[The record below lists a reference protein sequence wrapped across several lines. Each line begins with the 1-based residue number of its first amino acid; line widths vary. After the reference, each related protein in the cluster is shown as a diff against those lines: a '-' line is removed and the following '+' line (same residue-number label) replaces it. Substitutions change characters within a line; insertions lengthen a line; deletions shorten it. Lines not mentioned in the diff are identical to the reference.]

1 MKNKQ
6 ILGLVIAG
14 VIFITAGVSSVFS
27 DKIATQMFSGGEA
40 NMMSSEM
47 ASIFGSESVSIDLPS
62 ENFIGIVRVEG
73 TIQDAGSSSA
83 FSTVSYDHQSTID
96 YIDKMI
102 DSESNKGI
110 LLCVNSPGGTV
121 YHSDE
126 LYLKLMEYKEETQR
140 PIWAY
145 MESQACSGGFYISMA
160 ADKVAANRNA
170 WTGSIGV
177 IISYYNYSDLFDEIG
192 IEEVDITSGVNKAM
206 GSSGKKLTK
215 EQRAIMQS
223 LVDESYEQF
232 VTIVATGRNMTV
244 EQVKPL
250 ADGRLYTAKQ
260 AKENGLIDEVSA
272 YDAYEL
278 AFRKEVGGGTI
289 VYEPSFTSE
298 NLFSSLVSTYKGVAS
313 KSDAQVLSEF
323 LEKEGNGVPLY
334 YAGNK

>member
-27 DKIATQMFSGGEA
+27 EKLASQMFAS
-40 NMMSSEM
+40 NPSSTLSDEM
-47 ASIFGSESVSIDLPS
+47 ASLFGSDTVSIELPN

-73 TIQDAGSSSA
+73 TIQDAGPSGT
-83 FSTVSYDHQSTID
+83 FHTVSYDHQNTLQ
-96 YIDKMI
+96 YIDKMM
-102 DSESNKGI
+102 DSDSNRGI

-126 LYLKLMEYKEETQR
+126 LYLKLMEYKEKTGR
-140 PIWAY
+140 PVWAY

-177 IISYYNYSDLFDEIG
+177 IISFYNYSDLFDDIGVEEI
-192 IEEVDITSGVNKAM
+192 DITSGVNKAM
-206 GSSGKKLTK
+206 GSSGKKMTK
-215 EQRAIMQS
+215 EQRQIMQG

-232 VTIVATGRNMTV
+232 VDIVATGRNMKV
-244 EQVKPL
+244 EDVKPL

-260 AKENGLIDEVSA
+260 AKENGLIDEVSNF
-272 YDAYEL
+272 DDYEL
-278 AFRKEVGGGTI
+278 EFRKEVGGGSI
-289 VYEPSFTSE
+289 VYEPSFTSDT
-298 NLFSSLVSTYKGVAS
+298 LFSSLFSAYKGVAS
-313 KSDAQVLSEF
+313 KSDAQILTEF

>member
-14 VIFITAGVSSVFS
+14 VIFITAGISSVFS
-27 DKIATQMFSGGEA
+27 EKLVAQMFSGKGSGS
-40 NMMSSEM
+40 MSTEM
-47 ASIFGSESVSIDLPS
+47 ASIFGEGMTSIDLPN

-83 FSTVSYDHQSTID
+83 FSTVSYDHQNTLK
-96 YIDKMI
+96 YIDKLI
-102 DSESNKGI
+102 DSNSNRGI

-126 LYLKLMEYKEETQR
+126 LYLKLMEYKEKTGR

-145 MESQACSGGFYISMA
+145 METQACSGGFYVSMA

-177 IISYYNYSDLFDEIG
+177 IISYYNYSDLFDDLG
-192 IEEVDITSGVNKAM
+192 IEEIDITSGVNKAM

-215 EQRAIMQS
+215 EQRAIMQG

-232 VTIVATGRNMTV
+232 VGIVAKGRNMSV
-244 EQVKPL
+244 DKVKEL

-272 YDAYEL
+272 YDEFEL
-278 AFRKEVGGGTI
+278 AFRKEVGGGSI

-298 NLFSSLVSTYKGVAS
+298 TLLSSIFTAYKGATS

>member
-27 DKIATQMFSGGEA
+27 EKIASQVFPGESNSSTLTSQMESLFSTEK
-40 NMMSSEM
+40 
-47 ASIFGSESVSIDLPS
+47 SIELPNES
-62 ENFIGIVRVEG
+62 FIGVVRVEG
-73 TIQDAGSSSA
+73 TIQDAGSSNGFYSI
-83 FSTVSYDHQSTID
+83 SYDHQSTLN

-102 DSESNKGI
+102 ESDSNRGI
-110 LLCVNSPGGTV
+110 LLCVDSPGGTV

-126 LYLKLMEYKEETQR
+126 LYLKLMEYKEKTER

-160 ADKVAANRNA
+160 ADKIAANRNA

-177 IISYYNYSDLFDEIG
+177 IISYYNYSDLLDTIG
-192 IEEVDITSGVNKAM
+192 VEEVDITSGVNKAM
-206 GSSGKKLTK
+206 GSPGKKMTK
-215 EQRAIMQS
+215 EQREIMQS
-223 LVDESYEQF
+223 LVDESYDQF
-232 VTIVATGRNMTV
+232 VNIVAAGRDMSV
-244 EQVKPL
+244 EEVKPL

-260 AKENGLIDEVSA
+260 AKEQGLIDEVNS
-272 YDAYEL
+272 YDDFLLE
-278 AFRKEVGGGTI
+278 FRKEVGGGSI
-289 VYEPSFTSE
+289 VYEPSWGGET
-298 NLFSSLVSTYKGVAS
+298 LFSSLFSAYKGATS

>member
-27 DKIATQMFSGGEA
+27 DKIAAQMFSSDA
-40 NMMSSEM
+40 SSMSAQMESL
-47 ASIFGSESVSIDLPS
+47 FGTGSVSIDLPT

-83 FSTVSYDHQSTID
+83 FTTVSYDHRNTID

-102 DSESNKGI
+102 DSDSNQGI

-126 LYLKLMEYKEETQR
+126 LYLKLMEYKEKTGR
-140 PIWAY
+140 PVWAY
-145 MESQACSGGFYISMA
+145 MESQACSGGYYISMA

-177 IISYYNYSDLFDEIG
+177 IISYYNYSDLFEKIG
-192 IEEVDITSGVNKAM
+192 VEEVDITSGANKAM

-215 EQRAIMQS
+215 EQREIMQS

-232 VTIVATGRNMTV
+232 VNIVATGRNMPV
-244 EQVKPL
+244 DKVKPL

-260 AKENGLIDEVSA
+260 AKENGLIDEVSE
-272 YDAYEL
+272 YDDYEL
-278 AFRKEVGGGTI
+278 AFRKEVGGGSMM
-289 VYEPSFTSE
+289 YEPSFTSD
-298 NLFSSLVSTYKGVAS
+298 NLFSSLVSTYKGATS